1 MKKILQYLFDYKTL
15 SAQQAKDIL
24 IQISKGM
31 YTDTEITAF
40 VTVFLMRTI
49 TIEELQGFSDA
60 LLELCVKIDL
70 GTEPLL
76 DIVGTGGDGKNTF
89 NISTLSCF
97 IAAGAGQKV
106 AKHGNY
112 GATSISGSSNVME
125 QLGYTFTS
133 DQEQLQKELQEAG
146 ICFLHAPSFH
156 PALKTVGPLRKN
168 LGIRTFFNMLGPL
181 VNPARPKYQLL
192 GVYNLEMA
200 RLYNYLLQN
209 SDRNFVIVHS
219 LEGYDEISLTGDT
232 KIITRAGERIATPE
246 SLGKRQVTAQDIF
259 GGSTLEEAAGLFKKI
274 ISGQGSWAQNAV
286 VLANAAT
293 ALHCTGNYDN
303 YQSAYQ
309 SAVDSLESGKA
320 LGRLER
326 LIEINHRN

>member
-15 SAQQAKDIL
+15 SKEAAKSVL
-24 IQISKGM
+24 LEISKGM
-31 YTDTEITAF
+31 YTETEITAF

-49 TIEELQGFSDA
+49 TIDELSGFSEA
-60 LLELCVKIDL
+60 LLELSVKVDL
-70 GTEPLL
+70 GTDPLL

-89 NISTLSCF
+89 NISTLACF

-125 QLGYTFTS
+125 QLGYHFKS
-133 DQEQLQKELQEAG
+133 DQKALQKELQEAG
-146 ICFLHAPSFH
+146 ICFLHAPAFH

-181 VNPARPKYQLL
+181 VNPSRPTYQLL

-200 RLYNYLLQN
+200 RLYNYLLQQTER
-209 SDRNFVIVHS
+209 SFAIVHS

-232 KIITRAGERIATPE
+232 KLITTEGEQILSAE
-246 SLGKRQVTAQDIF
+246 ALGKRQVSPEDIF
-259 GGSTLEEAAGLFKKI
+259 GGNSLEDAAALFKKI
-274 ISGQGSWAQNAV
+274 ISGKGSWAQNAV

-293 ALHCTGNYDN
+293 ALNATGNYAD
-303 YQSAYQ
+303 YQMAYQ
-309 SAVDSLESGKA
+309 AAVDSLESGKA
-320 LGRLER
+320 LASLET
-326 LIEINHRN
+326 LIELNKN